1 MITIENKY
9 GTFELKFLYT
19 HNKCD
24 NELVYNIFQNG
35 NCIGVFVTKYYWG
48 EDEECEKFV
57 EDFGRW
63 YLEYQL
69 NKKFV
74 VNKTKYLNRDNIIE
88 QIEEL
93 FNIKVQHTC
102 SDVTLTKKICLTC
115 VTEKYLIHFYM
126 KKNND
131 IISNII
137 VDLCIT
143 N

>member
-1 MITIENKY
+1 MITIENFIKN
-9 GTFELKFLYT
+9 FSK
-19 HNKCD
+19 
-24 NELVYNIFQNG
+24 
-35 NCIGVFVTKYYWG
+35 
-48 EDEECEKFV
+48 
-57 EDFGRW
+57 W

-74 VNKTKYLNRDNIIE
+74 ANKTKYISRENIIE
-88 QIEEL
+88 QVEKL
-93 FNIKVQHTC
+93 FNVKVEHTC
-102 SDVTLTKKICLTC
+102 TDVNFGKKFRLTC
-115 VTEKYLIHFYM
+115 VTKKYLIHFYI